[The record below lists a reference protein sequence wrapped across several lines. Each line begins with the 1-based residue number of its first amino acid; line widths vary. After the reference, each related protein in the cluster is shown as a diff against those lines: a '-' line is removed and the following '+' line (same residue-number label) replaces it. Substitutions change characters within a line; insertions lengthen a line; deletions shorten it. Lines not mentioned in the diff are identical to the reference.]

1 MSSQDTLTVR
11 IPMTI
16 RRFGGRKQIIV
27 PEGEGIPERRCFKP
41 DEALLKALARAFK
54 WKRMIEEGQ
63 VRSLNELAEA
73 EKLNG
78 SYVSRIFRLTLLAP
92 DIVEAILDGRQP
104 RTLQL
109 ADLLEDVPV
118 EWGKQGEGFGMPQER
133 GEHDLVIRR
142 RYPPGPSTKS
152 AF

>member
-1 MSSQDTLTVR
+1 MNAQDTMTVR

-16 RRFGGRKQIIV
+16 RRIGGRKQIIV
-27 PEGEGIPERRCFKP
+27 PEGDGVAERRGAKP

-54 WKRMIEEGQ
+54 WKRMIETGQ

-73 EKLNG
+73 AKLNG

-92 DIVEAILDGRQP
+92 DIVEAILAGRQR

-109 ADLLEDVPV
+109 ANLLEDVPV
-118 EWGKQGEGFGMPQER
+118 EWGEQREQFGC
-133 GEHDLVIRR
+133 
-142 RYPPGPSTKS
+142 
-152 AF
+152 

>member
-1 MSSQDTLTVR
+1 MISQDTMTVR

-16 RRFGGRKQIIV
+16 RRIGGRKQIIV
-27 PEGEGIPERRCFKP
+27 PEGGGVPERSRAKP

-54 WKRMIEEGQ
+54 WKRMIETGQ

-92 DIVEAILDGRQP
+92 DIVEAILAGRQP

-118 EWGKQGEGFGMPQER
+118 DWGEQRER
-133 GEHDLVIRR
+133 F
-142 RYPPGPSTKS
+142 S
-152 AF
+152 

>member
-1 MSSQDTLTVR
+1 MIPQDTVTVR

-16 RRFGGRKQIIV
+16 RRIGGRKQIIV
-27 PEGEGIPERRCFKP
+27 PEGEGVAERRGAKP

-63 VRSLNELAEA
+63 VRSLGELAEA

-92 DIVEAILDGRQP
+92 DIVEAILAGCQP

-118 EWGKQGEGFGMPQER
+118 EWGEQK
-133 GEHDLVIRR
+133 IRLGHPIVR
-142 RYPPGPSTKS
+142 
-152 AF
+152 

>member
-1 MSSQDTLTVR
+1 MIQQDTLTVR

-16 RRFGGRKQIIV
+16 RRIGGRKQIIV
-27 PEGEGIPERRCFKP
+27 PEGEGVAERRSAKP

-92 DIVEAILDGRQP
+92 DIVEAILEGRQP

-118 EWGKQGEGFGMPQER
+118 DWGGQREGFGC
-133 GEHDLVIRR
+133 
-142 RYPPGPSTKS
+142 
-152 AF
+152 

>member
-1 MSSQDTLTVR
+1 MISQETLIVR

-16 RRFGGRKQIIV
+16 RRIGGRKQIIV
-27 PEGEGIPERRCFKP
+27 PEGEGIPERRSAKP

-54 WKRMIEEGQ
+54 WKSMIEEGQ
-63 VRSLNELAEA
+63 VSSLNELADA

-92 DIVEAILDGRQP
+92 DIVEAILAGRQP

-118 EWGKQGEGFGMPQER
+118 EWER
-133 GEHDLVIRR
+133 QREKFI
-142 RYPPGPSTKS
+142 S
-152 AF
+152 